1 MKIEN
6 HNTYGLE
13 DCLIIPLAANS
24 INSIKQFVGNI
35 IEKSE
40 DDKWCYV
47 DFTPLSN
54 PNNFEVWNHAR
65 SHLINENRQCWVR
78 TDYMSYRNRYKKCFP
93 DINVDK
99 MVIDHILNRRFAKA
113 LGFNYVRIIHISKS
127 ANSSS
132 GRGMEYD
139 VINYR
144 NPDGLS
150 KFEKS
155 SDKIYYADPS
165 DLMKILNMKIG
176 AFPLD
181 NVRDSS
187 YLFYGKD

>member
-6 HNTYGLE
+6 HDTYGLE
-13 DCLIIPLAANS
+13 DCLIIPVAAK
-24 INSIKQFVGNI
+24 SIKSIEQFVGNI
-35 IEKSE
+35 IEKLK
-40 DDKWCYV
+40 DDMWCYV

-54 PNNFEVWNHAR
+54 PNNLEVWNHAR
-65 SHLINENRQCWVR
+65 SHLINQKLQCWVR
-78 TDYMSYRNRYKKCFP
+78 INYIGYRNRYKKCFP
-93 DINVDK
+93 DTNVDE
-99 MVIDHILNRRFAKA
+99 MVIDHILNRRFAKV
-113 LGFNYVRIIHISKS
+113 LGFNYVRLLHISKS

-150 KFEKS
+150 KFEES
-155 SDKIYYADPS
+155 LDEIYYADPS
-165 DLMKILNMKIG
+165 DLMKMLNMKIG

-181 NVRDSS
+181 NVRDNS
-187 YLFYGKD
+187 YLFYGRD

>member
-1 MKIEN
+1 VVIEN
-6 HNTYGLE
+6 NETYGLD
-13 DCLIIPLAANS
+13 DCLITPVAAK
-24 INSIKQFVGNI
+24 SIKSIEQFVGNI
-35 IEKSE
+35 IMKSN

-54 PNNFEVWNHAR
+54 PNSLEVWNHAR
-65 SHLINENRQCWVR
+65 SYLINQKLQCWVKI
-78 TDYMSYRNRYKKCFP
+78 DYTGYRGRYKSCFP
-93 DINVDK
+93 NINVDK
-99 MVIDHILNRRFAKA
+99 LVIDHILNRRFAKT
-113 LGFNYVRIIHISKS
+113 LGYNYVRLIHVGKNV
-127 ANSSS
+127 NSSS

-139 VINYR
+139 VINYK

-150 KFEKS
+150 KFEES
-155 SDKIYYADPS
+155 LDEIYYADPS
-165 DLMKILNMKIG
+165 DLMKMLNIKIG